1 MNETGSTLPR
11 RQLGRYLFEW
21 RTRTGMTRTKAA
33 QLLDMGAGVV
43 GVRDSKNPAGAALV
57 FDSGAWDRFTA
68 DVAKGSFN
76 LP

>member
-33 QLLDMGAGVV
+33 QLLDMGASSLQPPFVILGYESP
-43 GVRDSKNPAGAALV
+43 R
-57 FDSGAWDRFTA
+57 
-68 DVAKGSFN
+68 
-76 LP
+76 